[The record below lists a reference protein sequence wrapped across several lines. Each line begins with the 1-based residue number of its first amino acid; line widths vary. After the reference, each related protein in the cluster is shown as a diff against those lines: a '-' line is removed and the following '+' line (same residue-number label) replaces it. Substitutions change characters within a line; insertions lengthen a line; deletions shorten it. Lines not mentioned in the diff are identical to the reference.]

1 MKLRLVI
8 FFIVSTLAVYIVV
21 LYKYYSSL
29 VPIDPQPVV
38 IGAHVWHNRVPL
50 LIGDSP
56 GYPGR
61 RTWEITI
68 IITTEWWSNG
78 TVSQTMCYNGRVSWR
93 WYCAKDGKGIYC
105 DYDNAE

>member
-8 FFIVSTLAVYIVV
+8 FFIASTLALSTVWAHKD
-21 LYKYYSSL
+21 LSAKQREWAG
-29 VPIDPQPVV
+29 PQPVV

-61 RTWEITI
+61 RTWEITVI
-68 IITTEWWSNG
+68 VTTEWWSNG

-93 WYCAKDGKGIYC
+93 WYK
-105 DYDNAE
+105 